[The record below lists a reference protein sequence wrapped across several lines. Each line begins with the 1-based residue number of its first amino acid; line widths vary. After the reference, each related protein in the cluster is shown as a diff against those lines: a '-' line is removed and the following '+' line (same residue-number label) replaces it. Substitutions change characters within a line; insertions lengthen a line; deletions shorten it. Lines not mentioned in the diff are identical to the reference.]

1 MTKLCPQSAKERDA
15 CVLSPKG
22 EALLGAV
29 ESALKN
35 GKAKEL
41 FQWVEQQI
49 NKKVLI
55 SPDLFAP
62 REEEVLAEALAGLL
76 FYADRFAS
84 LSVDAILVGHGEGNG
99 AIAHEWFVGDYSVQQ
114 WMEMY
119 ELSSLHV
126 IACEDGLERTAGGF
140 SGRVHIRS

>member
-1 MTKLCPQSAKERDA
+1 
-15 CVLSPKG
+15 
-22 EALLGAV
+22 
-29 ESALKN
+29 
-35 GKAKEL
+35 
-41 FQWVEQQI
+41 VEQQV
-49 NKKVLI
+49 KKRILF
-55 SPDLFAP
+55 STDLFRP
-62 REEEVLAEALAGLL
+62 EEEVTLVEALAGLL
-76 FYADRFAS
+76 FYADRFAN